1 MKVLFVIKE
10 IDFADHIAVP
20 YLSAVAKTLGWESG
34 LCVLDRR
41 NLTEVVGRERPDVLA
56 YSTNVMGFEA
66 LAEAHRAAR
75 RGHEFVSIMGGPH
88 PTFSP
93 ETFAS
98 AGVDAFCVGEG
109 ELAFRDFLLRVEQGR
124 SFDDV
129 PNLITAGGSNDVRP
143 LIDNLDDLPLPDRDL
158 TLANTFLRDT
168 PKKTFYATRGCP
180 FSCAYC
186 CNNYYKKLYR
196 GKGRI
201 ARRFSVERVIREIE
215 FVRDRYRMDFVKFG
229 DDLFAMKADD
239 WLIEFS
245 QQYARR
251 IGVPF
256 NCYLRL
262 DCVDADLLRLLKRA
276 GCYSVHLSVD
286 STSEFVREKVLGRRM
301 RQIDLVETLQL
312 IHSFGINT
320 WVNYMLAAPEST
332 LADDLKS
339 IAVNK
344 KAKVTYPAYS
354 TTVPMKGT
362 ALHDYCLAHD
372 LIDPNSPDSG
382 LAGCSDISMLR
393 GWSLRERQIRFNIFL
408 LGAIIAKLPR
418 PLDWLATQMIKVVPP
433 NRLFV
438 KLRQRYYQY
447 SIENRIFNLH
457 ARNPRVSREA
467 RKPASGWYK
476 DSTAQHEPSSVSSSE
491 IAMLPGHRLSRGRTD
506 EKVLC
511 SKEKEYS

>member
-1 MKVLFVIKE
+1 
-10 IDFADHIAVP
+10 
-20 YLSAVAKTLGWESG
+20 
-34 LCVLDRR
+34 
-41 NLTEVVGRERPDVLA
+41 
-56 YSTNVMGFEA
+56 
-66 LAEAHRAAR
+66 
-75 RGHEFVSIMGGPH
+75 
-88 PTFSP
+88 
-93 ETFAS
+93 
-98 AGVDAFCVGEG
+98 VGEG
-109 ELAFRDFLLRVEQGR
+109 ELAFEEFLLCVEQGR

-129 PNLITAGGSNDVRP
+129 PNLITANKRNDVRP
-143 LIDNLDDLPLPDRDL
+143 LIGDIDDLPFPDRDITL
-158 TLANTFLRDT
+158 TGTFLRDT

-180 FSCAYC
+180 FSCSYC
-186 CNNYYKKLYR
+186 CNNYYKKLYQ

-201 ARRFSVERVIREIE
+201 VRRFSVERVIREIE

-239 WLIEFS
+239 WLVEFAREYS
-245 QQYARR
+245 RR

-262 DCVDADLLRLLKRA
+262 DRVDADLLGLLREA

-286 STSEFVREKVLGRRM
+286 STSEFIREKVLGRRM
-301 RQIDLVETLQL
+301 RKIDVVETLKL

-332 LADDLKS
+332 LADDLRT

-344 KAKVTYPAYS
+344 KANVTYPAYS

-362 ALHDYCLAHD
+362 ALYDYCLDHD
-372 LIDPNSPDSG
+372 LIDPDSSTNG
-382 LAGCSDISMLR
+382 LSGCSDVSTLR
-393 GWSLRERQIRFNIFL
+393 GWSIRERQIRFNIFL

-457 ARNPRVSREA
+457 QPTRRAPAQSRPTENG
-467 RKPASGWYK
+467 STG
-476 DSTAQHEPSSVSSSE
+476 DSWDQPESLPGRCDE
-491 IAMLPGHRLSRGRTD
+491 IVALPGHGSSRGHTD
-506 EKVLC
+506 EKALC
-511 SKEKEYS
+511 SKENRYS